1 MAGKFIKQLSRINRW
16 RKDHISNANFLLILS
31 AVVGILGGCASSLL
45 KKLTHLVAGYLQD
58 GLVWEYKYYF
68 YFILPL
74 IGIFLTRLYIRLFIR
89 RSKFQ
94 KGIPYVLSSI
104 SRNSGKMDFHNI
116 YSQIFTSAI
125 TIGLGGSAGLESP
138 SVVSGSAIGSNVGR
152 FFGLNYRETTLLL
165 AGGAAAGISGAF
177 DSPIA
182 GMIFAIEV
190 ILPEF
195 SIPAV
200 IPLLIASALSS
211 VVSWLLYNQ
220 PLFVLVTEPWAV
232 SAFWY
237 FVLMGLLMGFFT
249 IYYSMLNDRLF
260 KVFEKMKKQYSRIL
274 IGGMAVGILVGLM
287 PALYGEGYI
296 TIQKLLDGNYPS
308 ILQNSLFSSYSH
320 LAWAVLLFAFLTLI
334 GKTIASVTT
343 MACGGNGGMFG
354 PSVGVGGLFGFVFA
368 YGLNLTGWVDLNVTN
383 FMIAGMAA
391 SISGLMHAPLTGIFL
406 AAEITGGY
414 SLMVPLMV
422 VSAISFFINKTIL
435 KYSIYTKPLFDKG
448 NYYTEEGEDNS
459 VLQRLELRHL
469 LERDFVILHPEDTLQ
484 MRSEEIAG
492 SVRNVFPVVNADGIL
507 TGILYSDDLLH
518 LLMNRS
524 DDREQIQIRDIMRP
538 IDISLNIH
546 TTMHDVVQ
554 KMEKADTRILPVTG
568 KDGLYLGFVTKSRIF
583 NEYRQ
588 FLRRRSDFIE

>member
-16 RKDHISNANFLLILS
+16 RKEHISNANFLLILS

-260 KVFEKMKKQYSRIL
+260 KVFENMKKQYSRTL

-354 PSVGVGGLFGFVFA
+354 PSVGVGGLFGFVFS